1 MVKDLPGYFHEYYT
15 NNKLDIPDMLFQ
27 REIGFIPFNGSMIR
41 HRKFNSSNDIQRFMH
56 RNVPRHLYYS
66 SAYYRFPD
74 QHTMN
79 EKEWLGAELI
89 FDLDADHIEGAAK
102 MTYMEILDE
111 VKKHT
116 IKLLNILMDDF
127 GFTDK
132 NIRLYFSG
140 GRGYH
145 VHVENDN
152 IYGMG
157 SDARREIGDY
167 IRIEGLNIEEIKLLD
182 DSFFSY
188 GILKKLNKY
197 IENFFSDIDENY
209 LHNIFGR
216 NAGNYMNHI
225 NKFFTGMKIKDFM
238 SSYAGNKFK
247 IVVKQNAINEKTE
260 IDYDRI
266 ILTKLLEDFKK
277 AELAEIDEPVTTD
290 IHRLIRFPLSLH
302 GKTGLMVKPINI
314 NNLENFTPLN
324 EAIPEIF
331 KNRTAK
337 IELTAKQ
344 FSITMNGENFK
355 LSSGPND
362 VPLYAGIFIVAVNAG
377 KFIN

>member
-362 VPLYAGIFIVAVNAG
+362 VPLYTGIFIVAVNAG